1 MPGRFNQIGVVY
13 RDQDDAT
20 LIALQ
25 RLRKF
30 LSAQKIA
37 VSESVISSLPDENNL
52 AVENPSVMSSAD
64 LIIVL
69 GGDGSMLA
77 AARAFAVQQIP
88 LLCINL
94 GRLGFLADIPLSEME
109 AVLDQIFAGNLLE
122 EQRLLLQMEI
132 LQDDQV
138 IESEIAF
145 NDVVL
150 HKWES
155 LRMIEFETFVDDRSV
170 HRQRA
175 DGMIVSTPTGSTAY
189 ALSTGGPI
197 TDPAMEAILLVPISP
212 HAMGVRP
219 MVVPGSSCI
228 EIRLMHS
235 AIDTRVSYDGQ
246 GNLKLS
252 SNQILR
258 ITASAHKARLVHPAG
273 YDYFELLRTKLH
285 WGK

>member
-20 LIALQ
+20 LTALQ